1 MKSLRKSVPSQVLN
15 ENSVRPVP
23 DEDNGKK
30 LVKKLVV
37 VGIHLH
43 QGQDQ
48 DSYGKIIVS
57 KKLKNE
63 QSSQFHSNKLMK
75 LTKNT
80 LQLWVQI

>member
-30 LVKKLVV
+30 LVKKLVA

-43 QGQDQ
+43 QDH
-48 DSYGKIIVS
+48 DRDCYGKIIVS

-63 QSSQFHSNKLMK
+63 QLLLFQ
-75 LTKNT
+75 
-80 LQLWVQI
+80 